1 MALVDSSVD
10 LDHSSKGGT
19 TMAKNGNG
27 MKKGKG
33 IVESASKKQMD
44 GPMPE
49 STKRGK

>member
-19 TMAKNGNG
+19 TMKHGNG

-33 IVESASKKQMD
+33 IVESATKKQMD